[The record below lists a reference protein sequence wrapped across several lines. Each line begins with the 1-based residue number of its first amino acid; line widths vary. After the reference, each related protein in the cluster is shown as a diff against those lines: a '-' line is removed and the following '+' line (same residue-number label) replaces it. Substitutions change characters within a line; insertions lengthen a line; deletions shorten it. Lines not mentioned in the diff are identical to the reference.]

1 MIVNI
6 SATYM
11 AAMFLLK
18 NVHLSASEA
27 AKEETELRM
36 SKVNEKHISGSV
48 SIEFIFSENAI
59 IQSDCS

>member
-1 MIVNI
+1 MIVDI

-11 AAMFLLK
+11 TTMFLLK
-18 NVHLSASEA
+18 NVHFSTSEA

-36 SKVNEKHISGSV
+36 SKVNEKHISSSI

-59 IQSDCS
+59 IQSYCS